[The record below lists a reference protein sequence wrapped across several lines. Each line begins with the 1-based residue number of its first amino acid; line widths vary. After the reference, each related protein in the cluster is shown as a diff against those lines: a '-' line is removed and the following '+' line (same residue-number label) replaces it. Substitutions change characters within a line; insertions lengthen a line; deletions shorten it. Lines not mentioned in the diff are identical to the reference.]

1 MCSGLGVGG
10 AFAPDSLDEMQ
21 VGIDHLKAEEL
32 GPVSASTLVRMR
44 TQMNQLEAEYMRRL
58 ARFDADQ
65 GFAETC
71 LSTQAWL
78 RGHSHLSPGAAADR
92 VHTARRLGAL
102 PMTSGALADGAIS
115 YSHAS
120 LIAHTAS
127 EVGDKWDAN
136 AEIILVNAAKELDPL
151 TLRQV
156 CEHLKHALDP
166 DGSLAEANENCEK
179 RRLHLSHLNGMFKL
193 DGLMDSEGGAALRT
207 ALNALMSPPA
217 ADDNRTAAQ
226 RRHDALIEL
235 ARQALDHGHL
245 PQVGGDRPHISL
257 KVSMPTL
264 MKQPG
269 SQAADLEWGQPV
281 PAETARRIACDAGVT
296 TILLNEDDN
305 PLYAFKTARLV
316 NGPLRRAI
324 AARDGGCRFPMCDR
338 PVDWTDAHH
347 IQHWADEGPTTID
360 NLVLL
365 CRRHHRQVHEGGW
378 QLSWGEKRD
387 LVAIPP

>member
-1 MCSGLGVGG
+1 MVGVGG
-10 AFAPDSLDEMQ
+10 GFALDSLDEVQ
-21 VGIDHLKAEEL
+21 VGIDHLQAEEL
-32 GPVSASTLVRMR
+32 GPVCSSTLVRMR
-44 TQMNQLEAEYMRRL
+44 VQMNQLEAQYMRRL
-58 ARFDADQ
+58 ARFDVDQ
-65 GFAETC
+65 GFAETS
-71 LSTQAWL
+71 LSAQAWL
-78 RGHSHLSPGAAADR
+78 RGHSHLSPGAASDR

-102 PMTSGALADGAIS
+102 PLTSGALADGAIS

-136 AEIILVNAAKELDPL
+136 AETILVDAAKELDPL

-166 DGSLAEANENCEK
+166 DGSLDEANENFEK
-179 RRLHLSHLNGMFKL
+179 RRLHLSQINGMFKL
-193 DGLMDSEGGAALRT
+193 DGLMDQEGGAALRT

-217 ADDNRTAAQ
+217 ADDDRTAAQ
-226 RRHDALIEL
+226 RRHDALVEL

-296 TILLNEDDN
+296 TILLNGDDN
-305 PLYAFKTARLV
+305 PMYAFRTQRLV
-316 NGPLRRAI
+316 NGPLRRAV

-378 QLSWGEKRD
+378 QLSWSEKRD